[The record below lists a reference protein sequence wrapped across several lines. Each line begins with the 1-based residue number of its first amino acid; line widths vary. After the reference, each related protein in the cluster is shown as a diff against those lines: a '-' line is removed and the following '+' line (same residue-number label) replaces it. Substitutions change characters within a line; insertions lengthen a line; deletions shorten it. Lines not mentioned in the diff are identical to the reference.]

1 MKNTGR
7 ITNQTLINS
16 LPLILLINLR
26 LYTESAYI
34 TDSQLVQNIVWLIGS
49 AIASGFIVIGWLGQP
64 PFPIKIRRPGL
75 IALLIAAVLFLI
87 RMAVS
92 LVAGAAISVRDSIMI
107 LLHGLDFF
115 GEDTDDE
122 LEYAKENNHRF

>member
-49 AIASGFIVIGWLGQP
+49 AIASGFIVIGWLGLP
-64 PFPIKIRRPGL
+64 LFRIRIRRPGL

-92 LVAGAAISVRDSIMI
+92 LVAGAVISVRDSIMI

-122 LEYAKENNHRF
+122 LEYAKENNNRF